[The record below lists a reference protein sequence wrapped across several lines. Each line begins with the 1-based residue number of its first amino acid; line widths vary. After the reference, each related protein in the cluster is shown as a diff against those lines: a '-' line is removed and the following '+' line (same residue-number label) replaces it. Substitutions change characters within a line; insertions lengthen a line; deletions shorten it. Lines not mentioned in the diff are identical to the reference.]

1 MSTSDPLTLPRPAK
15 VQPWHLDRL
24 AVVYVRQS
32 SPQQV
37 IENRE
42 STERQYALAD
52 RAVACGWPRD
62 RVLVIDEDQGKS
74 GSTADHRLGFQ
85 RLLAEV
91 GLDHVGLI
99 LGTEMSRLARSCK
112 DWHQLLE
119 LCALFR
125 TLLGDQDG
133 LYDPTDPND
142 RLLLGLKGTMSEAE
156 LHVLRG
162 RLRQGV
168 LNKARRGALFQL
180 PPIGYVRSAD
190 GGIEQDPDE
199 QVRGVVARVFD
210 LFDRIGSA
218 RGVTK
223 SLLDDGVM
231 LGVRLRSG
239 PRRGQIEW
247 RPPVMSTVAKM
258 LKHPIYAGIYTFGRT
273 QADPRHRRPGGGT
286 AHVPVPPDRYHAYLP
301 GRCPAYISVE
311 QFDANQRKTA
321 ANRSRTACRGAA
333 REGPSLL
340 AGLVRCGRCQRRMLV
355 AYAASGG
362 TIGKLRYTCL
372 NRPSADGFCRHQFLG
387 EALDRAVADEV
398 LRALAPG
405 AVELS
410 IAAADEVMRER
421 AGVDC
426 HWQQR
431 VERARLE
438 AERVERQYHAVEPEN
453 RLVARTLERR
463 WNEALLALRQ
473 LEDEYRRFQQAQP
486 AGPTAAELRQL
497 RALAADLPALWHA
510 PTTRPIDRQQIIRIV
525 VQEVLATTEGTSD
538 RLTLRITWVG
548 GHVTEH
554 HTRRRVKRYEQLIDF
569 PQLVARLCELRAA
582 NLSSDQIADR
592 LNAEGFQCPYDPRGF
607 QRKNVQRLMM
617 KHLGG
622 GPLSPRR
629 VLKRQ
634 FRPDEWLASE
644 LAAALKVSRTTIHGW
659 MTAGWVEYRRVPCAH
674 ARPRYA
680 CWADAAELTR
690 LRALARTP
698 RHWYDPPLPG
708 WLTTPRAG
716 PPNGTQL

>member
-1 MSTSDPLTLPRPAK
+1 MSTPDPLTLPRPAK

-32 SPQQV
+32 SAQQV
-37 IENRE
+37 LENRE

-52 RAVACGWPRD
+52 RAVACGWSRD

-125 TLLGDQDG
+125 ALLGDQDG

-180 PPIGYVRSAD
+180 PPIGYVRAPD
-190 GGIEQDPDE
+190 GGIELDPDE
-199 QVRGVVARVFD
+199 QVRGATARVFE

-223 SLLDDGVM
+223 SLLDDRVM

-247 RPPVMSTVAKM
+247 RPPAASTVAKM

-273 QADPRHRRPGGGT
+273 QADPRRRGPGGGT
-286 AHVPVPPDRYHAYLP
+286 ARVPVPPDQYHAYLP
-301 GRCPAYISVE
+301 GRCPAYITAD
-311 QFDANQRKTA
+311 QFEANQRKTA
-321 ANRSRTACRGAA
+321 ANRSRTESRGAA

-362 TIGKLRYTCL
+362 SIGKLRYTCL

-421 AGVDC
+421 AGVDR

-431 VERARLE
+431 MERARRE
-438 AERVERQYHAVEPEN
+438 AERIERQYHAVEPEN

-473 LEDEYRRFQQAQP
+473 LEDEYRRFRQAQP
-486 AGPTAAELRQL
+486 AVPTAAELR
-497 RALAADLPALWHA
+497 RVRDLAADLPALWHA
-510 PTTRPIDRQQIIRIV
+510 AQTRAVDRQQIIRLV
-525 VQEVLATTEGTSD
+525 VQEVVATTERETD
-538 RLTLRITWVG
+538 RLTFRVTWAG

-554 HTRRRVKRYEQLIDF
+554 QTRRRVKRFEQMTDF
-569 PQLVARLCELRAA
+569 PRLVARLRELREAGWA
-582 NLSSDQIADR
+582 SARIAEQ
-592 LNAEGFQCPYDPRGF
+592 LNADGFRCPYDPRGF
-607 QRKNVQRLMM
+607 HVKNVQRLVSR
-617 KHLGG
+617 HLGG
-622 GPLSPRR
+622 GPLSPRQF
-629 VLKRQ
+629 LKGK

-644 LAAALKVSRTTIHGW
+644 LAQALGVSRTTIHDW
-659 MTAGWVEYRRVPCAH
+659 MKAGWIKSRRVPH
-674 ARPRYA
+674 TRRLYA
-680 CWADAAELTR
+680 CWADAADLKR
-690 LRALARTP
+690 LRELARRP
-698 RHWYDPPLPG
+698 RHWYDPPLPS
-708 WLTTPRAG
+708 WLTTPRAN
-716 PPNGTQL
+716 PPTKRNG